1 MRESSENQEVLS
13 ISFRMVSRKLLKFII
28 SNHKTVFYVLFD
40 GTAKTIFKMIILLA
54 ATVSYGRK
62 LNLMFM
68 FHYFNSC
75 I

>member
-1 MRESSENQEVLS
+1 MEMPS

-40 GTAKTIFKMIILLA
+40 GTDKTIFKMVILLA
-54 ATVSYGRK
+54 ATVFCDRK